1 MTAYKLYWVATA
13 KIKPGKFEEATR
25 WWREK
30 GAPDVISEPWN
41 VSLHAYA
48 GQFRLAGEYEIEIW
62 QGLENYAALDQM
74 DAWYEE
80 DPVRAKKK
88 NDLWEESTEYFEW
101 GPARLVGDWPES
113 SMLPE

>member
-13 KIKPGKFEEATR
+13 KIKPGKWEEATK

-30 GAPDVISEPWN
+30 GAPDLRSEPWN
-41 VSLHAYA
+41 RSLRTYA
-48 GQFRLAGEYEIEIW
+48 GQFALSGEYEIEVW
-62 QGLENYAALDQM
+62 QEIENYAAFDKM
-74 DAWYEE
+74 DEWYEE

-88 NDLWEESTEYFEW
+88 NDFWQESEEYFEW

-113 SMLPE
+113 SLLPE